1 MKWLT
6 SLSNIFIK
14 EVIWLKIN
22 QWAVN
27 LFWCS
32 IYFDDWFICTTRF
45 KNLRYNSVC
54 KLFTAF
60 PANGFPVFLIKKP
73 FILDAKGFLDSPLH
87 AIHCD
92 IVKHKLHIASY
103 ELLVTNSKFKSTRWN
118 SNVRVKIHELQVQF
132 HEFKFTSYEFN
143 FTSYEFKS
151 TSY

>member
-32 IYFDDWFICTTRF
+32 IFFDVWYICTTRF

-54 KLFTAF
+54 KLFTVF
-60 PANGFPVFLIKKP
+60 SANDFPVFLIKKC

-103 ELLVTNSKFKSTRWN
+103 ELLVTNSKLKSTRWN